1 MWMAQLQTLPSAVR
15 WSVAISA
22 RPAAPPVIAGDQ
34 IFVVLQSG
42 IVAAHRVADGTEAWR
57 VELRTDQPVAVEGSR
72 VFVAAGEMIHAL
84 DAASGSVVWRAPSG
98 PVTAPLI
105 AQSGWLVVAS
115 ATGLTALRS
124 EDGTKVWSRDT
135 GPQRLRATIEGD
147 NLYAPLDEGPLLAL
161 DLRTGAER
169 WRRHLAG
176 ARFSEVLAFSDR
188 VYVGSTNKQFYCFD
202 ADDGAWEWHSLLGAV
217 LRGRPAAEG
226 TRLFVTSIDN
236 TLRAY
241 DRNSGALLWHPSVP
255 FRPTEPTVIGSAVV
269 VPGISSAEILGFDV
283 ATGRRAGQIK
293 LDESLVMPPAFGT
306 SGGVVV
312 MTALTG
318 SLNSQW
324 KLVLT
329 APPALP
335 PSIPLE

>member
-1 MWMAQLQTLPSAVR
+1 MAQLQTLPSSVR
-15 WSVAISA
+15 WSVPISA
-22 RPAAPPVIAGDQ
+22 GPAAPPVIAGDQ

-57 VELRTDQPVAVEGSR
+57 VELRTDQSVAVEESR

-84 DAASGSVVWRAPSG
+84 DAASGSVVWRAPAG

-105 AQSGWLVVAS
+105 AQGGWLVVAS

-124 EDGTKVWSRDT
+124 EDGTKVWSRNT
-135 GPQRLRATIEGD
+135 GPQRLRSTIEGD
-147 NLYAPLDEGPLLAL
+147 NLYAPLDDGPLLAL

-169 WRRHLAG
+169 WKRHLAG

-188 VYVGSTNKQFYCFD
+188 VYAGSTNKYFYCFD
-202 ADDGAWEWHSLLGAV
+202 ADDGEREWRTLLGAV

-226 TRLFVTSIDN
+226 THLFVTSVDN

-255 FRPTEPTVIGSAVV
+255 FRPGAPVVIGSVVV
-269 VPGISSAEILGFDV
+269 VPGNSAQLMAFDA
-283 ATGRRAGQIK
+283 ATGRPAGQIK
-293 LDESLVMPPAFGT
+293 LEETLVMPPAFGT
-306 SGGVVV
+306 SGAAVV
-312 MTALTG
+312 MAAFTG
-318 SLNSQW
+318 SINGQW

-329 APPALP
+329 APPAP
-335 PSIPLE
+335 APSAPHE